1 MNIGSLY
8 TRIPGELTSAA
19 AEALPDRI
27 RQAHR
32 TAKENPAEAVESAR
46 ATQSLTPPGI
56 DPVGNTLRA
65 ELQTLVEA
73 VVQTDSADPPDLLGE
88 VIELVVSDRFAQLEL
103 QDEPDLYESVCE
115 KMRSDPAIVA
125 ELDDILRAIAR
136 DLIVEAHSEMP

>member
-1 MNIGSLY
+1 MNIGSLH
-8 TRIPGELTSAA
+8 TRIPGDLTSAV

-32 TAKENPAEAVESAR
+32 TAKDNPAEAVESAR

-56 DPVGNTLRA
+56 DPVGNNLRA

-73 VVQTDSADPPDLLGE
+73 VVHTDRADPPDLLGE

-115 KMRSDPAIVA
+115 KMRTDPAIVA
-125 ELDDILRAIAR
+125 ELDDILRTIAR
-136 DLIVEAHSEMP
+136 DLIVEAHSAKP